1 MPTAPEADCGAI
13 REEVLRGWGD
23 EVLEVMGKDERAR
36 DVYTAILEG
45 RGEEALDIVEV
56 MQEEAIEIVAR
67 KHPVEFARYVK

>member
-1 MPTAPEADCGAI
+1 MPTAPEADWEAI

-45 RGEEALDIVEV
+45 RREEALDIVEV

>member
-1 MPTAPEADCGAI
+1 MPTAPEADWEAI

-45 RGEEALDIVEV
+45 RREEALDIVEV

-67 KHPVEFARYVK
+67 KHPVEFARYIT